1 MDPLWNSLVVG
12 GLSADGT
19 PFLGTV
25 GMLGTAYTDQH
36 IATGAWAAWSAW
48 VVWRVA
54 GGSGGGQLLEC
65 GAEQGDACSMVW
77 WLLGLAANLLEPCS
91 QLCPLCLLCPSL

>member
-12 GLSADGT
+12 GLAANGT

-36 IATGAWAAWSAW
+36 IATGAWGG
-48 VVWRVA
+48 VWGGVGWGGFGGGRVGGWGRWCERVTA
-54 GGSGGGQLLEC
+54 GGGRSRLVGVRWRGGGRR
-65 GAEQGDACSMVW
+65 
-77 WLLGLAANLLEPCS
+77 
-91 QLCPLCLLCPSL
+91 